1 MSDPAER
8 EQTDAAFCAELVRSS
23 DFERYAATLFVN
35 PDQRR
40 TLLSLYA
47 FNGEIARVR
56 EQISQPLA
64 GEIRLQWWDDL
75 LNGTTHGDAAA
86 NPVAAELLRTVERFR
101 LPRERLRGMIDAHR
115 FDLYDE
121 PMPTMAELQAY
132 LRDTASSLLAL
143 GAQALN
149 EGLPVD
155 DAAPYHAGLAIGAVR
170 IIEALPRHASH
181 RQVYLPVDRLMQAQV
196 DPHDI
201 VAGTAT
207 EQLRNLLRQMAL
219 EARAHLQEALAH
231 LSSVPKSSRR
241 VFLPL
246 AVVGRALD
254 RIEALDYDPFAPQPV
269 SRLRLLSSMWFRA
282 RAFDRL

>member
-1 MSDPAER
+1 MSDSDNR
-8 EQTDAAFCAELVRSS
+8 GQSDAAFCAELVRTS
-23 DFERYAATLFVN
+23 DFERYAATLFVD
-35 PDQRR
+35 PEQRR

-75 LNGTTHGDAAA
+75 LNGTAHGDAAA

-121 PMPTMAELQAY
+121 PMPTMAELQSY

-155 DAAPYHAGLAIGAVR
+155 DAAPYHAGLAIGTAR

-201 VAGTAT
+201 VGGTAT
-207 EQLRNLLRQMAL
+207 DALRMLLRQMAL
-219 EARAHLQEALAH
+219 EARAHLQEALTH
-231 LSSVPKSSRR
+231 LPRVPKPSRR
-241 VFLPL
+241 AFLPL
-246 AVVGRALD
+246 AMVGRALD
-254 RIEALDYDPFAPQPV
+254 RIEAQDYDPFAPQPA
-269 SRLRLLSSMWFRA
+269 SRLRLLTSMWFKA